1 MKRSATAIWEG
12 SLKTGKGSTTTDSKT
27 LNNTPYSFVS
37 RFEREGKPGT
47 NPEELIAA
55 AHADC
60 YSMMLSNLLG
70 EAHLKAQR
78 IETRAEVTL
87 DADTGTIT
95 DSHLFLKAKIPN
107 ATNEQFAKI
116 AKTAEKICPV
126 SKLLKANITLNYE
139 LIE

>member
-37 RFEREGKPGT
+37 RFERGGKPGT

-70 EAHLKAQR
+70 EAHLTAQR

-126 SKLLKANITLNYE
+126 SKLLKANITLDYE